1 MLHYHGHFNR
11 DQFLL
16 GPLNESLL
24 KARETLNFEF
34 VSWRREIFVSS
45 AEQDLLILAFSLC
58 LLHRGHNLDPDDSE
72 VLFHLA
78 LNHALMRQV
87 RINSK
92 IIDFCVLWNGWFE
105 QWGVS
110 KEAWSMKHETC
121 SQELPQKN
129 RSFHSTIA
137 LWMVLPYRC
146 SIAVLFPAL

>member
-1 MLHYHGHFNR
+1 MLRYHGHFNR